1 MFRQFPTP
9 FPTFPGEFNAQVA
22 DAHRPFTHHEPKTM
36 SNPPLRILVLE
47 DHPFQRS
54 VAVSML
60 QSLGCHQVFEASD
73 GAQALALL
81 DEVGRV
87 DIALCDLQMEGM
99 DGLQFLQRVGASGQ
113 VKAVIICSSLSAD
126 LRRAVHQM
134 VTLLGLELLGDV
146 GKPMHAQ
153 VLAGLLDSFVDRPVI
168 ADSTAGA
175 VELASEASVRQ
186 ALADQQLHAWYQPKF
201 NLHTGEVCGVE
212 VLCRWLHPTRGII
225 APAQFM
231 SVLERCGLLDDLLF
245 SQLEQALGLHQSARA
260 QGFALNMAFNLQTVQ
275 LANPELAN
283 TLKATLARHAVA
295 GSSLTFELTES
306 GLLEAPA
313 TSLESLVRLRMMGC
327 RLSIDD
333 FGAGFSSLQRLCQLP
348 FNEIKLDAE
357 FIRSLEYEPRCRAAI
372 SSTLALGETLGMA
385 VVIEGI
391 ETDAQRRELLALGCT
406 QGQGYWYAR
415 PMAGADLLNWL
426 QRRSHA
432 KGSDE

>member
-1 MFRQFPTP
+1 
-9 FPTFPGEFNAQVA
+9 
-22 DAHRPFTHHEPKTM
+22 M

-60 QSLGCHQVFEASD
+60 QSLGRHQVFEASD

-81 DEVGRV
+81 DEVGTV
-87 DIALCDLQMEGM
+87 DIALCDLQMDGM
-99 DGLQFLQRVGASGQ
+99 DGLEFLQRVGASGQ

-134 VTLLGLELLGDV
+134 VTLLGLDLLGDV

-153 VLAGLLDSFVDRPVI
+153 VLAELLGTFVDRPSVVDCPRGTV
-168 ADSTAGA
+168 A
-175 VELASEASVRQ
+175 LASEGAVRQ
-186 ALADQQLHAWYQPKF
+186 ALAEQQLHAWYQPKF

-212 VLCRWLHPTRGII
+212 VLCRWLHPIRGMI

-231 SVLERCGLLDDLLF
+231 PVLERCGLLDDLLF
-245 SQLEQALGLHQSARA
+245 SQLEQALNLYQRARA

-283 TLKATLARHAVA
+283 SLKTTLARHAVT
-295 GSSLTFELTES
+295 GSNLTFELTES

-313 TSLESLVRLRMMGC
+313 TSLETLVRLRMMGC

-357 FIRSLEYEPRCRAAI
+357 FIRSLEHEPRCRAAI

-406 QGQGYWYAR
+406 LGQGYWYAR
-415 PMAGADLLNWL
+415 PMAGGDLLHWL
-426 QRRSHA
+426 QRRSHVLR
-432 KGSDE
+432 SDE

>member
-1 MFRQFPTP
+1 MFRKFPTQLQ
-9 FPTFPGEFNAQVA
+9 TFPRELNAQAA
-22 DAHRPFTHHEPKTM
+22 DTHRPFNHNEPTTM

-60 QSLGCHQVFEASD
+60 QSLGRHQVFEASD

-81 DEVGRV
+81 DEVGTV
-87 DIALCDLQMEGM
+87 DIALCDLQMDGM
-99 DGLQFLQRVGASGQ
+99 DGLEFLQRVGASGQ

-134 VTLLGLELLGDV
+134 VTLLGLDLLGDV

-153 VLAGLLDSFVDRPVI
+153 VLAELLGKFVDRPSVVDCPRGTV
-168 ADSTAGA
+168 A
-175 VELASEASVRQ
+175 LASEGAVRQ
-186 ALADQQLHAWYQPKF
+186 ALAEQQLHAWYQPKF
-201 NLHTGEVCGVE
+201 NLHTGEVCGIE

-231 SVLERCGLLDDLLF
+231 PVLERCGLLDDLLF
-245 SQLEQALGLHQSARA
+245 SQLEQALNLHQRART

-283 TLKATLARHAVA
+283 SLKTTLARHAVT
-295 GSSLTFELTES
+295 GSNLTFELTEN

-313 TSLESLVRLRMMGC
+313 TSLETLVRLRMMGC

-357 FIRSLEYEPRCRAAI
+357 FIRSLEHEPRCRAAI

-406 QGQGYWYAR
+406 LGQGYWYAR
-415 PMAGADLLNWL
+415 PMAGGDLLHWL
-426 QRRSHA
+426 QQRSHA
-432 KGSDE
+432 LRSDE